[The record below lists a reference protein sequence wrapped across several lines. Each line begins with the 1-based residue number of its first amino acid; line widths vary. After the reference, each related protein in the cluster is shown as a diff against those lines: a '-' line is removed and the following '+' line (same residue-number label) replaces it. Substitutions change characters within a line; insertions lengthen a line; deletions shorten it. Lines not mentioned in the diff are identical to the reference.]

1 MDRAQPIFAYDFRL
15 EHEVLDAQKRSK
27 EETAELEKERGERAE
42 MRERLEAEREGR
54 RKKEEQARQEADKER
69 QEAERQ
75 RLEQERLEQ
84 DRQAVE
90 QRKAEERRA
99 GRVKEMERNRE
110 MQKDLKLKEQIRQ
123 MANFCPGITPDQSK
137 FLLESYVRPCVR
149 RGRKNGAVGGGA
161 ESVCACVCEGVR
173 VCVWFFVF
181 ALAVLVSVLPVV
193 LRAVPLG
200 IATFLHVSTCA
211 AHSTQ
216 RRTHC
221 VRPAR
226 SALHSTVLPVCE
238 CACLRKPH

>member
-1 MDRAQPIFAYDFRL
+1 MHWAGVLRSSARKPHTRLFFKGYMSLAHARQHHSLLGEHSRPSFHSLAALCLVPSYLPTFTFSDLDRAQPIFAYDFRL

-54 RKKEEQARQEADKER
+54 REKEEQARQEADKER
-69 QEAERQ
+69 HEAERQ

-137 FLLESYVRPCVR
+137 FLLESYVRPFASDVEER
-149 RGRKNGAVGGGA
+149 TGRWGA
-161 ESVCACVCEGVR
+161 EQR
-173 VCVWFFVF
+173 VCV
-181 ALAVLVSVLPVV
+181 
-193 LRAVPLG
+193 
-200 IATFLHVSTCA
+200 HV
-211 AHSTQ
+211 
-216 RRTHC
+216 C
-221 VRPAR
+221 VR
-226 SALHSTVLPVCE
+226 V
-238 CACLRKPH
+238 

>member
-1 MDRAQPIFAYDFRL
+1 M
-15 EHEVLDAQKRSK
+15 LDAQKRSK

-69 QEAERQ
+69 NEADRQ

-84 DRQAVE
+84 ERQAVE

-137 FLLESYVRPCVR
+137 FLLESYVRG
-149 RGRKNGAVGGGA
+149 GRKNRGTGGGA
-161 ESVCACVCEGVR
+161 ECVCMCEGV
-173 VCVWFFVF
+173 CGFVF
-181 ALAVLVSVLPVV
+181 ALAVLFCRSRFVLCYCELPHVCVSLHVQLIPHS
-193 LRAVPLG
+193 AVPW
-200 IATFLHVSTCA
+200 AQPCT
-211 AHSTQ
+211 
-216 RRTHC
+216 
-221 VRPAR
+221 RPCSMFAN
-226 SALHSTVLPVCE
+226 AVAETPLTPQPYP
-238 CACLRKPH
+238 CLCPSFRFDFKFEQAVNAYFQGQGQGK